1 MRYPRKLFEEYK
13 KKFSYLLFLYNG
25 LMFKPT
31 VKLYSYLNSQTP
43 LVPLFFLFTRTTAKN

>member
-43 LVPLFFLFTRTTAKN
+43 LVPLFFLLTRTTAKN